1 MQNCSEEVQQCIGGL
16 IYCVF
21 INQDPLKFDWGW
33 HHKPGRVSCW
43 FSIKTLRLRL
53 KTNTDT
59 PILTGLWL
67 SRTRGL
73 ISSVQSGSEGAAAHR
88 EARASRATTSC
99 AAMAGEQQAV
109 WEQHKCQGTPPGS
122 KSWNPRLVGPGCVTM
137 CGRGL
142 ANTHKVLRC
151 GLGVQYKG
159 RPSFT

>member
-21 INQDPLKFDWGW
+21 INEDPLKFDWGW

-122 KSWNPRLVGPGCVTM
+122 KSSNPEVGGAWLCNHVWAGPRKHTQSV
-137 CGRGL
+137 
-142 ANTHKVLRC
+142 ALRI
-151 GLGVQYKG
+151 GGPV
-159 RPSFT
+159 